1 MKYLS
6 ILVFLLALISCRSQP
21 TSSTRK
27 HSTVQDTQQGEDEF
41 QAFLEGKTVK
51 YLGKPIGNI
60 KVTTTDGVSYELDKM
75 KGKIILLSFWFKQC
89 KPCMVEIPSLNEL
102 HAKYKEKGVV
112 VLAASTDNEA
122 TVRAIMADKKIKYPT
137 VANARAIADQL
148 EVTVYPTNILI
159 DQQGIIRKIYTGG
172 SAFDATQT
180 YLEIKPDIE
189 VLLKK

>member
-1 MKYLS
+1 MKYLF
-6 ILVFLLALISCRSQP
+6 ILVFLLTLISCRSQP
-21 TSSTRK
+21 NPSTK
-27 HSTVQDTQQGEDEF
+27 KPNSVQDTQQGEDEF
-41 QAFLEGKTVK
+41 QAFLKGKTAK

-75 KGKIILLSFWFKQC
+75 KGKMILLSFWFKQC
-89 KPCMVEIPSLNEL
+89 KPCIVEIPSLNEL
-102 HAKYKEKGVV
+102 HAKYKNQGLV

-122 TVRAIMADKKIKYPT
+122 TVRAIMTDKKIKYPT
-137 VANARAIADQL
+137 IANARAAANQL

-180 YLEIKPDIE
+180 YLEIKPDIDA
-189 VLLKK
+189 LLKK